1 MTTINTQEDL
11 LRALSENPGWRDAV
25 RTRLLGEDVTQLPR
39 KFDIFVEKIT
49 GFIEEQKEFNARQE
63 KHNAEM
69 TRFVEEQKQFN
80 AEITR
85 FVAEQEKHNA
95 EQKEIN
101 ARLELRLDGLGRDV
115 SELGD
120 GLNVL
125 NTNYS
130 DLSRR
135 TGRIGDDVARLKG
148 HYTREAALRHGESI
162 ALDLGLEYVRVV
174 TSGELTK
181 MVLKAAAGKA
191 LSSDYRSLR
200 LADLIIEATDIEAT
214 DGESGHYVAVESS
227 FTGDSRDTNRA
238 LRNANLLTEFTGRPA
253 HAAIAT
259 VKNHHSIEWQ
269 IASGAVHWHQIGED
283 EIEPE

>member
-1 MTTINTQEDL
+1 MTTITSQDDF
-11 LRALSENPGWRDAV
+11 LRALEENPVWRNAV
-25 RTRLLGEDVTQLPR
+25 RSQLLGDDVAQMPG

-49 GFIEEQKEFNARQE
+49 GFIEEQKEFNVRQE

-80 AEITR
+80 AEMTR
-85 FVAEQEKHNA
+85 FVE

-125 NTNYS
+125 NTNFG
-130 DLSRR
+130 DLSHRV
-135 TGRIGDDVARLKG
+135 GRIGDDVARLKG
-148 HYTREAALRHGESI
+148 HYTREAGVRHAESI
-162 ALDLGLEYVRVV
+162 AIELGLEYVRIL

-181 MVLKAAAGKA
+181 MVLKAAAGQA
-191 LSSDYRSLR
+191 LSTDFRSFR
-200 LADLIIEATDIEAT
+200 LADFIIEAT
-214 DGESGHYVAVESS
+214 DGEAVHYIAVEAS
-227 FTGDSRDTNRA
+227 FTGDGRDTNRA
-238 LRNANLLTEFTGRPA
+238 LRNANLLTEFTGCPA

-259 VKNHHSIEWQ
+259 VKNHSSINWQ
-269 IASGAVHWHQIGED
+269 INSGSVHWHQVDSD
-283 EIEPE
+283 ELEPG

>member
-11 LRALSENPGWRDAV
+11 LRALSENSGWRDAV
-25 RTRLLGEDVTQLPR
+25 RAQLLGEDVTQLPG

-49 GFIEEQKEFNARQE
+49 GFIEEQKGFNARQE
-63 KHNAEM
+63 RH
-69 TRFVEEQKQFN
+69 N

-95 EQKEIN
+95 QMTRFVEEQKEIN

-115 SELGD
+115 SELGE

-125 NTNYS
+125 NTKYS
-130 DLSRR
+130 DLSRK
-135 TGRIGDDVARLKG
+135 TGRIGDDIARLKG
-148 HYTREAALRHGESI
+148 HYTREAALRHVESI
-162 ALDLGLEYVRVV
+162 SLDLGLEYVRIV

-191 LSSDYRSLR
+191 LSRDFRSFR
-200 LADLIIEATDIEAT
+200 LADLIIEATD
-214 DGESGHYVAVESS
+214 GESTHYIAVEAS

-238 LRNANLLTEFTGRPA
+238 MRNANLLTEFTGRPA

-259 VKNHHSIEWQ
+259 VKNHGSIDWQ
-269 IASGAVHWHQIGED
+269 ITSGAVQWHQIGED
-283 EIEPE
+283 ELEPE